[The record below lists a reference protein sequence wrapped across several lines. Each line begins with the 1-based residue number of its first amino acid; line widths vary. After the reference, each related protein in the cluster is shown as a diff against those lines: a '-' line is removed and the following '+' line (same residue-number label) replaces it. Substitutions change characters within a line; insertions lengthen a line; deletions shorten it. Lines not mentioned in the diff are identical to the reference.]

1 MKLAHSGSSACNSA
15 SNHGFRFRSVHL
27 RGRECVISANIQNER
42 KAGASLDETPA
53 RTFRCP
59 VCVAAVREAAAF
71 KLYRKSLKAVAS
83 PHFRGAAP
91 DPARKTLRGT
101 RNGYLRDRKTR
112 GQSRGDR
119 NNGQI

>member
-1 MKLAHSGSSACNSA
+1 MQLGQQPRIPLSQRPFARSGMCNK
-15 SNHGFRFRSVHL
+15 
-27 RGRECVISANIQNER
+27 REYPKR
-42 KAGASLDETPA
+42 KKAGASLDETPA

-59 VCVAAVREAAAF
+59 VCVAAVREVAAF

-101 RNGYLRDRKTR
+101 RNGYPRDRKTR